1 MASQS
6 DPLQAEPARRPA
18 RDLIEAV
25 IASMRNN
32 LEPLKYSTLAPSRY
46 VVYLHA
52 DEFAR
57 IEGIVPVLQEQTAR
71 ALAEELEKLNRRPGY
86 RKYFNRLAGPAPP
99 VENVGREWQIEFLP
113 DPDGDVKFGD
123 ILIHSELVLPAA
135 PDELGAGQRTRR
147 ITTVHVGHKTTRRE
161 ETVSRTQ
168 TASSSPHARLRYE
181 DNAGAHTFDM
191 VRDSVTIGR
200 GGIAYPADVR
210 IDASIDVSREHARI
224 RRDAQSGAFFIVDLS
239 TLGTTVNGRR
249 VPKGY
254 DEVEGTKKENGVET
268 PLPTGSRVG
277 LADTVYL
284 DFDILGRQ

>member
-6 DPLQAEPARRPA
+6 DPLQAEPTRRPA

-52 DEFAR
+52 EEFAR

-86 RKYFNRLAGPAPP
+86 RKYFDRLAGPAPP
-99 VENVGREWQIEFLP
+99 VENVGREWQIDFLP

-268 PLPTGSRVG
+268 PLPTGSRIG

>member
-6 DPLQAEPARRPA
+6 DPLRVEPARRPA
-18 RDLIEAV
+18 RDLIDAV
-25 IASMRNN
+25 ISSMRNN

-46 VVYLHA
+46 VVYLHP

-86 RKYFNRLAGPAPP
+86 RKYFDRLAGPAPP
-99 VENVGREWQIEFLP
+99 VENVGREWQIDFLP
-113 DPDGDVKFGD
+113 DPDGEVGFGD
-123 ILIHSELVLPAA
+123 ILIHSELVLPAS

-168 TASSSPHARLRYE
+168 TASASAHARLRYE
-181 DNAGAHTFDM
+181 DNAGAHTFDI

-254 DEVEGTKKENGVET
+254 DEVDGTKKENGVET
-268 PLPTGSRVG
+268 SLTTGSRIG

-284 DFDILGRQ
+284 DFEIPGRQ